1 MPRWVGLAKSRST
14 RGASPTADAQH
25 QLQELEGGARLLVA
39 ERRDRLSASLVL
51 MFGVGSRHESER
63 LGGISHFIEHLVF
76 KGSARRPSARAI
88 AEAIEGVGGVLNA
101 WTDKEATAYW
111 AKVPASRSDL
121 AVDVLL
127 DLVSTP
133 RLVPEEVERE
143 RTVVLE
149 ELKMYLDQPQDYVQ
163 SLFEESMWPGH
174 PLGRDVIG
182 SAESVSGLTARD
194 AREHL
199 ERHYGRRNLVLAVAG
214 DVDGAALGSDIESR
228 LTLPIGEPDVVAVD
242 DAPGELTAP
251 AVRRLRRKT
260 EQAHV
265 CMGIRGCSYRDA
277 DREILDLISTVLG
290 DGMSSRLFQDLR
302 EERGLVYDVHS
313 YTSKHRDT
321 GYLAVE
327 LGVEPKKTASAIEAA
342 VEQVRRLI
350 DEPVPEDE
358 LSKVKEY
365 TKGRLV
371 LGLEGTNSLASWMCQ
386 QQLLMGGVRP
396 IGDKLSR
403 IDAIGPDDVK
413 RVAKEILT
421 RPMQLA
427 VIGPFASDAPF
438 LRAIS

>member
-1 MPRWVGLAKSRST
+1 LAKPRAT
-14 RGASPTADAQH
+14 RVVAPTADAQH
-25 QLQELEGGARLLVA
+25 QLHELEGGARLLVA

-51 MFGVGSRHESER
+51 MFGVGSRHESEE

-76 KGSARRPSARAI
+76 KGTERRPSARAV

-121 AVDVLL
+121 AIDVLL
-127 DLVSTP
+127 DLVSGP

-163 SLFEESMWPGH
+163 SLFEEAMWPGH

-182 SAESVSGLTARD
+182 TAESVARLSAVD
-194 AREHL
+194 ARAHL
-199 ERHYGRRNLVLAVAG
+199 EQHYCRRNLVLAVAG
-214 DVDGAALGSDIESR
+214 DVDGSALREDIER
-228 LTLPIGEPDVVAVD
+228 QLTLPVGRADEVAGN

-251 AVRRLRRKT
+251 GVRRLRRKT

-265 CMGIRGCSYRDA
+265 CLGLRGCSYRDP
-277 DREILDLISTVLG
+277 DREILDLIATVLG

-313 YTSKHRDT
+313 YTSKHRDS
-321 GYLAVE
+321 GYMAVE
-327 LGVEPKKTASAIEAA
+327 LGVEPTKTVAAIEAA

-350 DEPVPEDE
+350 DESLPEDE
-358 LSKVKEY
+358 LGRVKEY

-371 LGLEGTNSLASWMCQ
+371 LGLEGTNSLASWMGQ

-396 IGDKLSR
+396 IEDKLAR
-403 IDAIGPDDVK
+403 IDAIEPGDIA

-421 RPMQLA
+421 RPIQLA

>member
-1 MPRWVGLAKSRST
+1 MAKPRAT
-14 RGASPTADAQH
+14 RRAAPTADPQH
-25 QLQELEGGARLLVA
+25 QLHELKGGARLLVA

-51 MFGVGSRHESER
+51 MFGVGSRHEPER

-76 KGSARRPSARAI
+76 KGTERRPSARAI

-127 DLVSTP
+127 DLVTAP

-163 SLFEESMWPGH
+163 SLFEEAMWPGH

-182 SAESVSGLTARD
+182 TAESVSGLTAAD
-194 AREHL
+194 ARAHL
-199 ERHYGRRNLVLAVAG
+199 EQHYGLRNLVLAVAG
-214 DVDGAALGSDIESR
+214 DVDGDALLSDIEQR
-228 LTLPIGEPDVVAVD
+228 LALPLGQADEVASD
-242 DAPGELTAP
+242 DAPADRSVP

-265 CMGIRGCSYRDA
+265 CFGMRGCSYRDP
-277 DREILDLISTVLG
+277 DREILDLIATVLG

-313 YTSKHRDT
+313 YTSKHRDS
-321 GYLAVE
+321 GYMAVE
-327 LGVEPKKTASAIEAA
+327 LGVEPTKTAAAIDAA
-342 VEQVRRLI
+342 VEQVRRLV
-350 DEPVPEDE
+350 DEPLPQDE

-386 QQLLMGGVRP
+386 QQLLMGRVRP
-396 IGDKLSR
+396 IEEKLAR
-403 IDAIGPDDVK
+403 IDAIEPDDIS
-413 RVAKEILT
+413 RVAKEILI
-421 RPMQLA
+421 RPIQLA